1 MLYALTLGVPLS
13 AALCISALPAFAAE
27 SAVAGT
33 VRDTHGTPQMG
44 ALVQVISLQA
54 VAGDAVVAGTAFT
67 DMHGHYSIPSI
78 GPGKYQLKA
87 TAALFLPAMRDNLQL
102 RPGAQT
108 VVNLTLST
116 LFEAV
121 QWLPAQKRKADEP
134 DDDWKWTL
142 RSAENRPILRMLE
155 DGPLVM
161 VSTSDNS
168 KSKPS
173 LRARVAVQNGDG
185 GFGDGGLHNAFTVDR
200 VLADGSGVILRADLG
215 SPETSYPLA
224 PSADFTAGYERKMNA
239 MTTMRSVVSY
249 QSHPEIVGGGGMPG
263 LRALTMQSA
272 EQTAL
277 GELLAVEYGSEL
289 TGVSLEGS
297 MAAMVRPFA
306 RVTARPTDHV
316 LLTYRVATARD
327 LQGWEDMDAVQPE
340 LPVAVLRHSPGGRTA
355 MQMEQGV
362 HQEASVGI
370 KTGRGL
376 LQAAYY
382 HDNVGQTMLQG
393 GGSPGWQQIAAGN
406 VLADPTTG
414 TFRMLGPGYNTGGV
428 RVMATEPLTST
439 IWAVV
444 EISTGQALA
453 MQASSA
459 MEGVAAAPGALQA
472 AAAMLRDEQAETA
485 MIALRGLVLHSRT
498 QVRASY
504 RWQPAST
511 VTAVDSYNA
520 FSDQPYFSFY
530 MRQPLHL
537 GHVIPNGVEA
547 LVDVTNLLAQ
557 GYHPV
562 LSSDGRTLFFAQSPR
577 TLQGGLSFTF

>member
-1 MLYALTLGVPLS
+1 MMFCARS
-13 AALCISALPAFAAE
+13 LPALASDAA
-27 SAVAGT
+27 VTGT

-44 ALVQVISLQA
+44 ALVQIISLQA
-54 VAGDAVVAGTAFT
+54 VAGDAAVVGTAFT
-67 DMHGHYSIPSI
+67 DMHGHYSIPSL

-87 TAALFLPAMRDNLQL
+87 SAALFLPAMRDNLQL
-102 RPGAQT
+102 RSGAQT

-142 RSAENRPILRMLE
+142 RSAQNRPILRMLE

-161 VSTSDNS
+161 VSTSDNE

-200 VLADGSGVILRADLG
+200 VLEDGSGVILRADLG

-224 PSADFTAGYERKMNA
+224 PSADLTAGYERKMNPT
-239 MTTMRSVVSY
+239 TTMRSVVSY
-249 QSHPEIVGGGGMPG
+249 ENHPEIVGGSGMPG
-263 LRALTMQSA
+263 LQAMTMQSA
-272 EQTAL
+272 QQMAL
-277 GELLAVEYGSEL
+277 GELLALEYGSEV
-289 TGVSLEGS
+289 TGVSLEGQ
-297 MAAMVRPFA
+297 MAATVRPFA
-306 RVTARPTDHV
+306 RITARPTDHV
-316 LLTYRVATARD
+316 LLTYRLATARD

-340 LPVAVLRHSPGGRTA
+340 LPMAVVRRRPGGRRSL
-355 MQMEQGV
+355 QMEEGV
-362 HQEASVGI
+362 HQEGTVGI

-376 LQAAYY
+376 LQAGYY
-382 HDNVGQTMLQG
+382 HDHIGQTMVEG
-393 GGSPGWQQIAAGN
+393 GGAPSWEQIAAGN

-414 TFRMLGPGYNTGGV
+414 TFRMLGPGYRSGGV

-453 MQASSA
+453 VDSSSL
-459 MEGVAAAPGALQA
+459 MEGANPAPDALQTAAAL
-472 AAAMLRDEQAETA
+472 LRNRQAETA
-485 MIALRGLVLHSRT
+485 TIALRGLVLHSRT